1 MTVDIL
7 VQQTHANGTP
17 ANRVCSL
24 LPKPG
29 YTARRGNWLGATTPL
44 LPQFDKT
51 LAFYVREGFSVTGG
65 RKLKTLR

>member
-7 VQQTHANGTP
+7 IQWTHANSTP
-17 ANRVCSL
+17 ANRVCGWFL
-24 LPKPG
+24 KPG
-29 YTARRGNWLGATTPL
+29 YTARGGNRLEATTPP

-51 LAFYVREGFSVTGG
+51 LAFYVREGFFVTGG